1 MNKVLLVL
9 CVFIVGLQYRLWVG
23 DGSIAHLVKLKRDI
37 DVQQQEVDSLT
48 EKNRVLLAEVIAL
61 KRGNDMI
68 EEKART
74 QLGMIKEGETFFMF
88 AN

>member
-9 CVFIVGLQYRLWVG
+9 CLFLLGLQYRLWVG
-23 DGSIAHLVKLKRDI
+23 EGSIAHLVKLKRDI
-37 DVQQQEVDSLT
+37 DTQQHEVDTLA
-48 EKNRVLLAEVIAL
+48 EKNRVLLAEVVAL
-61 KRGNDMI
+61 KRGNAMI

-88 AN
+88 AD